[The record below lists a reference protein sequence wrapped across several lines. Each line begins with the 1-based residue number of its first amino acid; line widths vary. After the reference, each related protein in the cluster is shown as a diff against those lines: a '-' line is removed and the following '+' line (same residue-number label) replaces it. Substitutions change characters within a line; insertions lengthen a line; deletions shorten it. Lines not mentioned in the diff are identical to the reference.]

1 MEQSTKK
8 LGTSHGIYLGIAL
21 ILITVLIY
29 AFDVS
34 IMTEWYM
41 FFVNLVLVVTLATMA
56 VKKSK
61 AASTSLFSFKEAFT
75 PYFLT
80 VFIGM
85 LLATVFTLLLFNVID
100 PEAAETVKEL
110 TLEKQAEMLEG
121 FGMTEE
127 QINAGMAEAAKQDT
141 FSLKNIAISFG
152 GQLIF
157 FSIIGLI
164 VALIFREKDKTNA

>member
-1 MEQSTKK
+1 
-8 LGTSHGIYLGIAL
+8 
-21 ILITVLIY
+21 
-29 AFDVS
+29 
-34 IMTEWYM
+34 
-41 FFVNLVLVVTLATMA
+41 
-56 VKKSK
+56 
-61 AASTSLFSFKEAFT
+61 
-75 PYFLT
+75 
-80 VFIGM
+80 
-85 LLATVFTLLLFNVID
+85 
-100 PEAAETVKEL
+100 
-110 TLEKQAEMLEG
+110 MLEG